1 MMPPPSRRRAFH
13 LGTTPAGAG
22 LGAIAA
28 HGLIPALAA
37 RYRDLSALRYDY
49 PVVLLDEPCEGEA
62 VRPLSRVIDDLLR
75 ATADQDAADRIAAHV
90 LALERQLRQLAS
102 RGERGL
108 LSGLWERTASEL
120 AADSDLLRDSLRL
133 ARSALTMDGE
143 VVDCQAGV
151 ASRILRHGWEA
162 RQREKGR
169 TFRAH
174 VERLVLQLSEILRA
188 ASAYSAEGR
197 TSAALRASI
206 GGPDQ
211 AGFDFDLLAKTL
223 AGPTPAATIPDARR
237 RRLEALTA
245 TLTTQAFY
253 PAAGEGG
260 LAFAFDS
267 CAAAVRAYRE
277 RLPGLLDLV
286 RAVGA
291 AELEAADQYS
301 DARHDAFFDRLAAGD
316 LDIDGRDLDLFPDYF
331 VHLTA
336 ASLTPEEH
344 TALVEMLDSRLPIK
358 VVLELDD
365 VLPASIGDGS
375 RGRARSLAQ
384 VAASL
389 GRAFVLQA
397 PASHLMQMRK
407 PIARGLARGGPA
419 LFSVYAG
426 TAATL
431 HGLPPYLAGAL
442 ALESRMFPALTVEP
456 DHHPGDGR
464 LDLTVNPQREADWP
478 VYELDYEDDAHARLS
493 EPVAL
498 TAADLL
504 ACDGRHAPH
513 FAVVPSGEWSDDLV
527 PLSRWLTLGAADRRA
542 AVPVV
547 LLVDADNRLQRA
559 IVDAAIARE
568 TEACLER
575 WRSLRRLAGASN
587 ADTAAE
593 VAASAP
599 AVASAGVPQ
608 PLPPAE
614 PVVSPPEGRETG
626 AAYIETPRCS
636 SCNECIQL
644 NGRMFKYNEN
654 KQAYIADA
662 SAGTFRELVEAAE
675 SCQVSIIHPGLP
687 LRPDEPGL
695 DALLER
701 AAAFS

>member
-1 MMPPPSRRRAFH
+1 MTPPPALRRAFH

-22 LGAIAA
+22 LGAAGA

-49 PVVLLDEPCEGEA
+49 PVVLLDEPREGEA
-62 VRPLSRVIDDLLR
+62 VRPLSVVIDDLLR

-90 LALERQLRQLAS
+90 LELERQLRQWVS
-102 RGERGL
+102 RGERGS
-108 LSGLWERTASEL
+108 LSGLWERAANQP
-120 AADSDLLRDSLRL
+120 AADSDLRRDSLRL
-133 ARSALTMDGE
+133 ARSALTVNGE
-143 VVDCQAGV
+143 VVDCEAGV
-151 ASRILRHGWEA
+151 AIRVLRHGWEA

-174 VERLVLQLSEILRA
+174 AERLALQLSEILRA
-188 ASAYSAEGR
+188 GSAHSADGR

-206 GGPDQ
+206 GGPDR
-211 AGFDFDLLAKTL
+211 AVFDFDLMAKTL
-223 AGPTPAATIPDARR
+223 AGPTPATTIPDARR

-245 TLTTQAFY
+245 ALTTQAFY
-253 PAAGEGG
+253 PGAGEGA

-267 CAAAVRAYRE
+267 CAEAVRAYRE
-277 RLPGLLDLV
+277 RLPRLLDLV

-301 DARHDAFFDRLAAGD
+301 EARHDAFFDRLVAGD

-336 ASLTPEEH
+336 AALTPEEH

-375 RGRARSLAQ
+375 RGRARLLAQ
-384 VAASL
+384 VAAGL

-397 PASHLMQMRK
+397 PASHLVRMRD

-426 TAATL
+426 TSATL

-442 ALESRMFPALTVEP
+442 ALESRMFPAFTLEP
-456 DHHPGDGR
+456 DPHREGGR
-464 LDLTVNPQREADWP
+464 VDLSINPQREADWP
-478 VYELDYEDDAHARLS
+478 VYDLDYEDGAHARVS

-498 TAADLL
+498 TSADLL
-504 ACDGRHAPH
+504 ACDDRHAPH
-513 FAVVPSGEWSDDLV
+513 FAVVPTGEWSDDLV
-527 PLSRWLTLGAADRRA
+527 PLSRWLTFDAADRRA
-542 AVPVV
+542 AVPFV

-559 IVDAAIARE
+559 IVDTAIVRE

-575 WRSLRRLAGASN
+575 WRNLRRLAGSSS

-599 AVASAGVPQ
+599 AVASASVPE
-608 PLPPAE
+608 PVPAAE
-614 PVVSPPEGRETG
+614 PVASPPESRKTD

-636 SCNECIQL
+636 SCNECVQL

>member
-1 MMPPPSRRRAFH
+1 MTPPPSVRRAFH
-13 LGTTPAGAG
+13 LGTAPASAG
-22 LGAIAA
+22 LGAIGAYD
-28 HGLIPALAA
+28 LIPALAA

-49 PVVLLDEPCEGEA
+49 PVVLLGEPCEGEA
-62 VRPLSRVIDDLLR
+62 IRPLSVVIDDLLR
-75 ATADQDAADRIAAHV
+75 ATANQEAADRIAAHV
-90 LALERQLRQLAS
+90 LELERQLRQSVS
-102 RGERGL
+102 RGERGS
-108 LSGLWERTASEL
+108 LSDLWERAASQL
-120 AADSDLLRDSLRL
+120 AADSDLRRDSLRL

-143 VVDCQAGV
+143 LVDCQAGV
-151 ASRILRHGWEA
+151 AIRVLRHGWEA

-174 VERLVLQLSEILRA
+174 AARLALQLSEILRA
-188 ASAYSAEGR
+188 GSAHSADGR

-211 AGFDFDLLAKTL
+211 AVFDFELMAKTL
-223 AGPTPAATIPDARR
+223 AGPTPATTIPDARR
-237 RRLEALTA
+237 RRLETLTA

-253 PAAGEGG
+253 PATGEGG

-277 RLPGLLDLV
+277 RLPRLLDLV
-286 RAVGA
+286 CAVGA

-301 DARHDAFFDRLAAGD
+301 AARHDAFFERLAAGD
-316 LDIDGRDLDLFPDYF
+316 LDIDVRDLDLFPDYF

-358 VVLELDD
+358 VILELDD

-384 VAASL
+384 VAAGL

-397 PASHLMQMRK
+397 PASHLVQMRE

-426 TAATL
+426 TSATR

-442 ALESRMFPALTVEP
+442 ALESRVFPAFTWEP
-456 DHHPGDGR
+456 DHQSGGGR
-464 LDLTVNPQREADWP
+464 LDLTANPQREADWP
-478 VYELDYEDDAHARLS
+478 VYSLDSEDEAHARLS

-498 TAADLL
+498 TSADLL
-504 ACDGRHAPH
+504 ACDRRHAPH
-513 FAVVPSGEWSDDLV
+513 FAVVPNGEWSDDLV

-542 AVPVV
+542 AVPFV

-559 IVDAAIARE
+559 IVDTAIVRE

-587 ADTAAE
+587 ADTPAE

-599 AVASAGVPQ
+599 AVASASVPE
-608 PLPPAE
+608 PLPAE
-614 PVVSPPEGRETG
+614 PVASPPEGREAG

-662 SAGTFRELVEAAE
+662 RAGTFRELVEAAE

-687 LRPDEPGL
+687 RRSDEPGL
-695 DALLER
+695 DTLLER

>member
-1 MMPPPSRRRAFH
+1 MTPPPSLRRAFH

-22 LGAIAA
+22 AGAVGA

-62 VRPLSRVIDDLLR
+62 VRPLSAVIDDLLR

-90 LALERQLRQLAS
+90 LELERLLRQLVS
-102 RGERGL
+102 RGERGS
-108 LSGLWERTASEL
+108 LSRLWERAASQL
-120 AADSDLLRDSLRL
+120 AAGSDLRRDSLRL

-143 VVDCQAGV
+143 VVDCQAG
-151 ASRILRHGWEA
+151 AAIRMLRHGWEA

-174 VERLVLQLSEILRA
+174 AARLALQLSEILRA
-188 ASAYSAEGR
+188 GLAHSAGGR

-211 AGFDFDLLAKTL
+211 AVFDFDLLAKTL
-223 AGPTPAATIPDARR
+223 AGPTPATTIPDARR
-237 RRLEALTA
+237 RRLESLTA

-253 PAAGEGG
+253 PAEGEGG

-267 CAAAVRAYRE
+267 CAEAVRAYRE
-277 RLPGLLDLV
+277 RLPRLLDLV

-301 DARHDAFFDRLAAGD
+301 EARHDAFFDRLAAGE

-344 TALVEMLDSRLPIK
+344 TALIEMLDSRLPIK

-384 VAASL
+384 VATGL

-397 PASHLMQMRK
+397 PASHLLQMRE

-442 ALESRMFPALTVEP
+442 ALESRMFPAFTLEP
-456 DHHPGDGR
+456 DPHLEGGR
-464 LDLTVNPQREADWP
+464 VDLGINPQREADWP

-504 ACDGRHAPH
+504 ACDDRHATH
-513 FAVVPSGEWSDDLV
+513 FAVVPTGEWSDDLV
-527 PLSRWLTLGAADRRA
+527 PLSRWLTLDGAGRRA

-559 IVDAAIARE
+559 IVDTAIVRE

-575 WRSLRRLAGASN
+575 WRSLGRLAGAST
-587 ADTAAE
+587 ADTAAD
-593 VAASAP
+593 VTASAP
-599 AVASAGVPQ
+599 AVASASVPE
-608 PLPPAE
+608 PLAAE
-614 PVVSPPEGRETG
+614 PVASPPEGREKG
-626 AAYIETPRCS
+626 EAYIETPRCS

-687 LRPDEPGL
+687 LRPDEPDL